1 MKGRICGMRSLTT
14 AVEAL
19 EARKMFAGYRIT
31 DLGHIQPSSIDEA
44 GYVVGSTNEGIGVG
58 GQPIVVSPDGGITK
72 LTQPNGTTGSAVGR
86 NAAGDVL
93 VNTTSTLYSDLTLI
107 YKNGQKTTVA
117 QTDGV
122 ALNNSGTVLLSDY
135 LFGRSYIWDG
145 SLHNIG
151 GLPSPNG
158 IQKYDE
164 TGAYDINDAGDIVGY
179 CSGGQGGLAI
189 VATLRS
195 ASGQWTSLGTLGN
208 GYSKAYGIN
217 NKNQIVGVTSF
228 HAFLYQNG
236 AMSDLG
242 VLPGDVA
249 SEAREIN
256 EAGEIIGFSS
266 SEVFGGNKR
275 PFLYSNGAMR
285 ELNTLVDASSK
296 LDFNWVYAINNAGQI
311 LTTAYV
317 GGQEHAFVLTPTRPL
332 ASLSSGGTL
341 TASGS
346 SKKDSFSISMDKKG
360 RVLIISNLGSIAFKK
375 SQVKRLSIDL
385 GGGNDKISVGSGL
398 PRINI
403 NGGGGNDTIVGGGGN
418 DFLYGGP
425 GADRIYGGAG
435 NDTLSGGSGNDR
447 LYGDGGSDAFDGGSG
462 NDILASR
469 DGARDTLVGGTG
481 INYAQIDKKQLDKC
495 TNIATLLA

>member
-1 MKGRICGMRSLTT
+1 MLKGCMKGRICGMRSLTT

-164 TGAYDINDAGDIVGY
+164 TGAYDINDAGDIVGTVPEVKAGWRLLLL
-179 CSGGQGGLAI
+179 CAAQ
-189 VATLRS
+189 VV
-195 ASGQWTSLGTLGN
+195 N
-208 GYSKAYGIN
+208 G
-217 NKNQIVGVTSF
+217 
-228 HAFLYQNG
+228 
-236 AMSDLG
+236 
-242 VLPGDVA
+242 PPW
-249 SEAREIN
+249 ARWEMDI
-256 EAGEIIGFSS
+256 A
-266 SEVFGGNKR
+266 KR
-275 PFLYSNGAMR
+275 
-285 ELNTLVDASSK
+285 
-296 LDFNWVYAINNAGQI
+296 
-311 LTTAYV
+311 
-317 GGQEHAFVLTPTRPL
+317 
-332 ASLSSGGTL
+332 
-341 TASGS
+341 TASITRTRS
-346 SKKDSFSISMDKKG
+346 S
-360 RVLIISNLGSIAFKK
+360 V
-375 SQVKRLSIDL
+375 
-385 GGGNDKISVGSGL
+385 
-398 PRINI
+398 
-403 NGGGGNDTIVGGGGN
+403 
-418 DFLYGGP
+418 
-425 GADRIYGGAG
+425 
-435 NDTLSGGSGNDR
+435 
-447 LYGDGGSDAFDGGSG
+447 
-462 NDILASR
+462 
-469 DGARDTLVGGTG
+469 
-481 INYAQIDKKQLDKC
+481 
-495 TNIATLLA
+495 